1 MQSKPE
7 YALDEADR
15 EGATNADPVLD
26 IGHYTGVSAM
36 PVEALIS
43 PKGDSATQSNIAPV
57 TPAKWQRIG
66 DLARALVA
74 KAEGRK

>member
-1 MQSKPE
+1 MPETPE
-7 YALDEADR
+7 YASNEADR

-26 IGHYTGVSAM
+26 IGHCRGVSAM
-36 PVEALIS
+36 PVSGTIS

-57 TPAKWQRIG
+57 TPAKWQSIG

-74 KAEGRK
+74 KAEGKS

>member
-1 MQSKPE
+1 MQNKE
-7 YALDEADR
+7 KYGLNEADR

-26 IGHYTGVSAM
+26 IGHCEGVNAM

-43 PKGDSATQSNIAPV
+43 PKGDSASKSNIAPV
-57 TPAKWQRIG
+57 TPAKWQSIG
-66 DLARALVA
+66 DLARALAA